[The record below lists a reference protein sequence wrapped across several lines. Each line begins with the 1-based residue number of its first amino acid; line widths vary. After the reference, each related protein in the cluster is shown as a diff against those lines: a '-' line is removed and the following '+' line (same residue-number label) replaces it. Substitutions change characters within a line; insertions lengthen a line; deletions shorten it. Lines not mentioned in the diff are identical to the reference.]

1 MQIIEI
7 NYIDI
12 EPAQTTFA
20 RFAHIIGLA
29 ADPAKLAL
37 IWITQNSKFR
47 RYDDLSATSS
57 QCAPEQLLI
66 GVRAIHVGR
75 IEECD
80 AELERAM
87 NCGERFFLVSPPIKI
102 RHPHAPEADRRNDRA
117 ASSKVSLFPLL
128 SASLRDVTR
137 FWICE
142 KLSPPRLI
150 ISFKIRE
157 LSLSRL

>member
-1 MQIIEI
+1 MNGVRAADHICAGFGETEKPHLALAHQVCHRADRFFDRCVWINPMQIIEI

-37 IWITQNSKFR
+37 VWITQNSKFR

-80 AELERAM
+80 AELE
-87 NCGERFFLVSPPIKI
+87 
-102 RHPHAPEADRRNDRA
+102 
-117 ASSKVSLFPLL
+117 
-128 SASLRDVTR
+128 
-137 FWICE
+137 
-142 KLSPPRLI
+142 
-150 ISFKIRE
+150 
-157 LSLSRL
+157 